1 MRADIILLPVMT
13 SFQQWHKWY
22 DICGV
27 FTMRHLLYLVVI
39 LSVPLSSI
47 GQRQARLTVP
57 MQLEVGTNFAKFEND
72 SNRVFRQNP
81 GVVLSL
87 GAGLGFRVNQKFA
100 LGATGG
106 VLLDGYFFE
115 GDGSNYDVYNF
126 ISELRFHANYLL
138 PKGNKYGTQWH
149 LGSEI
154 GYTFY
159 GPDSIA
165 NDVSGVLYETTSL
178 GKRSFL
184 VAPEFGVTN
193 TMNRGTMS
201 LLLSYVYHF
210 EDQVTLQTRMIS
222 DKGSALASAKGDY
235 LTLRFRYTLDV
246 VGHLPFET
254 PSIDPPIEYAD
265 FKGRKTVTNQRFNS
279 KKNKLVLKLWDN
291 ATEDGDSI
299 SIMVNGKYIAKNVE
313 LTREKEKFVV
323 KLEEGT
329 NTITIFAHN
338 EGRISPNT
346 ASCEIR
352 AGLRKKKFTISTSL
366 DRNEAIEVFY

>member
-1 MRADIILLPVMT
+1 
-13 SFQQWHKWY
+13 
-22 DICGV
+22 
-27 FTMRHLLYLVVI
+27 MRHILFLFIVVF
-39 LSVPLSSI
+39 LPLSSI

-57 MQLEVGTNFAKFEND
+57 MQLEVGTNFAKFNND
-72 SNRVFRQNP
+72 SVRVFRQNP
-81 GVVLSL
+81 GFVLNLS
-87 GAGLGFRVNQKFA
+87 AGLGFRVKQKFA
-100 LGATGG
+100 MGITGG
-106 VLLDGYFFE
+106 FLLDGYFFE
-115 GDGSNYDVYNF
+115 GDGSNYDVYNLVG
-126 ISELRFHANYLL
+126 ELRGHANYLL

-149 LGSEI
+149 IGSEI

-159 GPDSIA
+159 GPDSLSS
-165 NDVSGVLYETTSL
+165 NVGSVTYDTSSQ
-178 GKRSFL
+178 GRRSL
-184 VAPEFGVTN
+184 LIGPEVGVTN
-193 TMNRGTMS
+193 SLKRGTMS

-210 EDQVTLQTRMIS
+210 EDQVTLQTKMVS
-222 DKGSALASAKGDY
+222 DEGSALASAKGDY

-254 PSIDPPIEYAD
+254 DQVDAPMEYAD
-265 FKGRKTVTNQRFNS
+265 FKGRKTVTNQRFDA

-299 SIMVNGKYIAKNVE
+299 SVMVNGKYIAKNLE
-313 LTREKEKFVV
+313 LTREKAKLVI